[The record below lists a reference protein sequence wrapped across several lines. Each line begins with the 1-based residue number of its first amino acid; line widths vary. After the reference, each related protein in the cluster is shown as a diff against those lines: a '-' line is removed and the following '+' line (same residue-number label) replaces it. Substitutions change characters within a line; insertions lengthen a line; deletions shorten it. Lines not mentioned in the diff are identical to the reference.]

1 MFFFIEIRKHTGCI
15 LLENGAGI
23 AASTPKR
30 SFDMGRLIDR
40 TVDELPAIEGSIM
53 NMTAQN
59 AETGVSAS
67 GVFTAFR
74 TGGCARST
82 SIEWDAQYD
91 SVAMKFGGGQY
102 IENVQRSLVA
112 YFWRRQM

>member
-40 TVDELPAIEGSIM
+40 TVDELPDYELPHNLGWAWMASKEYKTGTLNIPTATNGNTSSWDDYNKLGHRAIRSGGKGVNRCNMHKSI
-53 NMTAQN
+53 TAY
-59 AETGVSAS
+59 
-67 GVFTAFR
+67 
-74 TGGCARST
+74 C
-82 SIEWDAQYD
+82 
-91 SVAMKFGGGQY
+91 
-102 IENVQRSLVA
+102 
-112 YFWRRQM
+112 WRRQQ